1 VPVIGPIYDHTVF
14 FGDEHFTV
22 TEPNDMRFPGLFPS
36 ALHRRGRRT
45 TSTAV
50 AAAQVDPVLFSLYGA
65 TDLRCAAW
73 CDRSYSA
80 HSLAIVAK
88 AQPSQSIRLNA

>member
-1 VPVIGPIYDHTVF
+1 MPATVPVIGPFYDHTVF

-36 ALHRRGRRT
+36 TLHRRGRGT

-50 AAAQVDPVLFSLYGA
+50 VAAPADPALFSLYGA
-65 TDLRCAAW
+65 TDLRCTAC
-73 CDRSYSA
+73 CDRSFSA

-88 AQPSQSIRLNA
+88 ARPSQ